1 MSKIILCFLKT
12 ISSSSKEDSKTFL
25 GQDFEKNE
33 TIYFCIAYFC
43 ITYTSVFCPTGQ
55 EQTRDD
61 LQEMCDKT
69 SGNIHETETLDT
81 THSQQHTTDHR
92 LTGATN
98 NQYEVDMLA
107 RDENEDE
114 DAAHI
119 KMKQEKD
126 MSITEITQSSMND
139 HIIGYTITTNDDII
153 CDTKLTTTV
162 DTLARDKKEGPYNTE
177 VNVKQEINMDTD
189 GSSMNDHM
197 IGYAITT
204 NDDII
209 CDTKLTTTVDTLARD
224 NTEGPYNTEVNVKQ
238 EINIDTGGSCMNDDM
253 ICDTSNMNND
263 KTCDTNM
270 KTRCKEIEL
279 AAFCSVEPTPA
290 TAVPTVT
297 HIEDENIKTLEN
309 PTFASILAKPK
320 LAEQSRF
327 VLTLTAQPVQ
337 PVTSSSSNE
346 TTTIGVYC
354 ATCETMCPNQTHFK
368 NHGINCSWVC
378 KLCKLEFAFNHL
390 KASQGYPYSVFKK
403 KLDQHRKECDR
414 TCKLCGISYRDPYKL
429 RKHMSTRHSTDK
441 KFSCDVCFFTFDS
454 EDSVYTHKITNHR
467 GENGIYRCPVCSKE
481 FPWLNDVQ
489 RHLRKE
495 HLFKNRHKIAC
506 SLCGKMCTAATIK
519 KHEEIHKVKDIKCDQ
534 CSAMF
539 KDHRHLRAHQRR
551 HNKDYSHYCE
561 ICAKGFY
568 TITCL
573 EQHRRIH
580 TGEKPFSCSLCE
592 FTCNVKGN
600 LDKHMKIHS
609 KPSVNKK

>member
-1 MSKIILCFLKT
+1 
-12 ISSSSKEDSKTFL
+12 
-25 GQDFEKNE
+25 
-33 TIYFCIAYFC
+33 
-43 ITYTSVFCPTGQ
+43 
-55 EQTRDD
+55 
-61 LQEMCDKT
+61 MCDKT
-69 SGNIHETETLDT
+69 SGNIHVTETLDT

-107 RDENEDE
+107 RHGNEDE

-119 KMKQEKD
+119 EMKQEKD
-126 MSITEITQSSMND
+126 RSIGEITQSSMND
-139 HIIGYTITTNDDII
+139 HIIGYTITTNDDMI
-153 CDTKLTTTV
+153 CETNLTSAV
-162 DTLARDKKEGPYNTE
+162 DTLARDKNEGPYNTE

-189 GSSMNDHM
+189 GS
-197 IGYAITT
+197 
-204 NDDII
+204 
-209 CDTKLTTTVDTLARD
+209 
-224 NTEGPYNTEVNVKQ
+224 
-238 EINIDTGGSCMNDDM
+238 CMNDDM
-253 ICDTSNMNND
+253 ICDTSNMNNY
-263 KTCDTNM
+263 KSCDTNM
-270 KTRCKEIEL
+270 NTRCKEIEL
-279 AAFCSVEPTPA
+279 ATICSVEPET
-290 TAVPTVT
+290 TVPTVT
-297 HIEDENIKTLEN
+297 HVEDENIKTLEN

-441 KFSCDVCFFTFDS
+441 KYSCDVCFFTFDS

-539 KDHRHLRAHQRR
+539 KDQRHLRAHQRR

-580 TGEKPFSCSLCE
+580 TGEKPYSCSLCE
-592 FTCNVKGN
+592 YTCNVKGN

-609 KPSVNKK
+609 KPNVNKK